1 MTKRRLPMAEHA
13 DTLSLKALRELVT
26 GLVARADRADIRI
39 EKLEAENQRLRD
51 ENDQLRIENTRLKVD
66 NQLLRDEIARL
77 KNLPPRPPFRPSG
90 MEQATSDRTVGNK
103 GKPKRRR
110 GPKCDTDSVTREEVL
125 PVAAPPGSRFKG
137 YKDCL
142 VRDLVLRA
150 DVIRYRREC
159 WLTPDGR
166 TITASLPAGVQGG
179 FGPNLR
185 RFCLMLHSHGQVTT
199 QRLTTLLN
207 DVGVEISKR
216 QVIRFLTQRMEGFHA
231 EDAAVLHAGLVSA
244 PYVTVDDTGAR
255 HANRNFHTTHIGGE
269 HFSAFR
275 TAPSKSRLNFLA
287 LLRGNYQDYVLNDA
301 AFALLEDRQVD
312 PALLAHLSNREP
324 RRFANQVPF
333 LAYLA
338 EMGIDIFDRDMIRPF
353 AEAGIWGSIR
363 HHGLVGNAV
372 IVSDDAGQFRVGTHA
387 LCWVHAERLLHKL
400 MPATPRQVKHVETL
414 RELIWLFYKQLK
426 NYQRS
431 PGRRAARGL
440 QVRFDRIFSIR
451 TGYRDLDQLLMR
463 LKRRKAELLRVLE
476 RPETPLNTNAS
487 ERDLRGFV
495 IKRKI
500 SGGTVS
506 RNGRQARD
514 SMLGLMKTCQKLG
527 LSFWH
532 YLGDRLSMGDDD
544 HPVPPLPSM
553 VAARA

>member
-1 MTKRRLPMAEHA
+1 MTKRRLPMVEHA
-13 DTLSLKALRELVT
+13 NTLSLKALRELVT
-26 GLVARADRADIRI
+26 GLVTRADRADIRI
-39 EKLEAENQRLRD
+39 EKLEAEDQKLRA

-77 KNLPPRPPFRPSG
+77 KNLPPRPPFRSSG
-90 MEQATSDRTVGNK
+90 MEKATSDKTVAVT
-103 GKPKRRR
+103 GKPARRR
-110 GPKCDTDSVTREEVL
+110 GPKNDTGSVTREEVL

-137 YKDCL
+137 YKDCV
-142 VRDLVLRA
+142 VRDLVVRA
-150 DVIRYRREC
+150 EVVRYRREC

-166 TITASLPAGVQGG
+166 TITAPLPAGILGG
-179 FGPNLR
+179 FEPNLR

-216 QVIRFLTQRMEGFHA
+216 QVIRLLTQKLEGFHA
-231 EDAAVLHAGLVSA
+231 EDAAVLHAGLVAA

-255 HANRNFHTTHIGGE
+255 HANRNFYTTHIGGE
-269 HFSAFR
+269 HFCAFR

-301 AFALLEDRQVD
+301 AFTFLEDRQVD
-312 PALLAHLSNREP
+312 PALLARLNTGEP

-333 LAYLA
+333 LRHLA
-338 EMGIDIFDRDMIRPF
+338 EHGIDIFDRDIIRPF
-353 AEAGIWGSIR
+353 AEAGIWGAIR

-387 LCWVHAERLLHKL
+387 LCWIHAERLLHKL

-431 PGRRAARGL
+431 PSRRAAQGL
-440 QVRFDRIFSIR
+440 KVRFGRIFSPH
-451 TGYRDLDQLLMR
+451 R
-463 LKRRKAELLRVLE
+463 LWRPRQTAGSPARRKAELLRVLE
-476 RPETPLNTNAS
+476 RPETPLHTNAS
-487 ERDLRGFV
+487 ERDLRGCV

-506 RNGRQARD
+506 RDGRQARD

-532 YLGDRLSMGDDD
+532 YLGDRLGINNEGKL
-544 HPVPPLPSM
+544 VPPL
-553 VAARA
+553 AAIVEARS